1 MISMSERKDYN
12 IKEAEWGVHLEGKLR
27 EDNKIQGTIESFDLS
42 LDALETDMKK
52 ALSTHRSPLLSID
65 EQIKLDS
72 YLVYLTTTLYW
83 MYLKLQ
89 GSDVSKHSII
99 HDLGRAKE
107 ILRRSKELN
116 ASLEAPRL
124 DMPATKRFIAAG
136 MHTRFVDMDGVMVTE
151 EQYKRS
157 LLEVGNNKI
166 DK

>member
-1 MISMSERKDYN
+1 MSERKDN
-12 IKEAEWGVHLEGKLR
+12 SAQKAERGFQLEGKLR
-27 EDNKIQGTIESFDLS
+27 DDNKIQGAVKSFDLS
-42 LDALETDMKK
+42 LDALEADLKK
-52 ALSTHRSPLLSID
+52 ALSAHKDPLLSVD
-65 EQIKLDS
+65 ERIKLDS

-89 GSDVSKHSII
+89 GSDVSKHGIT
-99 HDLGRAKE
+99 HDLGRVKE
-107 ILRRSKELN
+107 ILARSKEIN

-157 LLEVGNNKI
+157 LLNAGKSKI

>member
-1 MISMSERKDYN
+1 MSKTKDYN
-12 IKEAEWGVHLEGKLR
+12 IKKAGRGFHLEEKLQK
-27 EDNKIQGTIESFDLS
+27 DNKIQGAVESFDLS
-42 LDALETDMKK
+42 LDALETDLKI
-52 ALSTHRSPLLSID
+52 ALSAHRSPHMNLD
-65 EQIKLDS
+65 EQIELDS

-89 GSDVSKHSII
+89 GSDVSKHGII

-107 ILRRSKELN
+107 ILARSKELN
-116 ASLEAPRL
+116 TSLEAPRL

-136 MHTRFVDMDGVMVTE
+136 MHTRFVDMGGVMVTE

-157 LLEVGNNKI
+157 LLDVGNGKI